1 MKRKIITLCLF
12 VVLTSMAPLISYAQI
27 EEDVASFV
35 LTNEGN
41 DRMIDR
47 LEAAGCNNLYDAL
60 LYLRN
65 DLASATGA
73 PSHLTSQMDAL
84 ITALN
89 AHPGGEV
96 FTAPLHDFTGANNPV
111 GINADGTFIRADF
124 SVYDYDG
131 HTGYTRFTIDG
142 AATAIGSELYS
153 NSSGY
158 DIYIGSSEGVNY
170 KAFALAWSETPASI
184 PTLNEWGLMIT

>member
-1 MKRKIITLCLF
+1 MKRKIITLCLS
-12 VVLTSMAPLISYAQI
+12 VVLTAMAPLISYAQV

-60 LYLRN
+60 VYLRN

-84 ITALN
+84 IASINT
-89 AHPGGEV
+89 HPGSDV
-96 FTAPLHDFTGANNPV
+96 FTASLHAFTGSDNSPV
-111 GINADGTFIRADF
+111 GVNADGTFILADF
-124 SVYDYDG
+124 GIYDYDG

-142 AATAIGSELYS
+142 ATTAIGSELYTYS
-153 NSSGY
+153 NDASFDVY
-158 DIYIGSSEGVNY
+158 LGSSEGVNN
-170 KAFALAWSETPASI
+170 KAFAIAWSETPARSRR
-184 PTLNEWGLMIT
+184 